1 MHNDAVSTR
10 FALPATLAVGI
21 GGAAG
26 TLVRAGLAQA
36 WPHAPGT
43 LPAAT
48 LAVNLTGALCLG
60 LLLGR
65 LALSPDT
72 GWRRTVRLG
81 VGTGFMGGL
90 TTYSTFMVEVARLT
104 GAAPGGGAGGAGGA
118 GMAASEVALGTGLAY
133 WAGSVIAGVL
143 LAAAGLWIARA
154 LPAPQGDAQ

>member
-1 MHNDAVSTR
+1 MTR
-10 FALPATLAVGI
+10 TRALPATLAVAV
-21 GGAAG
+21 GGTAG

-43 LPAAT
+43 IPTAT

-65 LALSPDT
+65 LTLSPDA

-90 TTYSTFMVEVARLT
+90 TTYSTFMVEVAQLT
-104 GAAPGGGAGGAGGA
+104 SAADGASTLGEAGGATLNTA
-118 GMAASEVALGTGLAY
+118 LAY
-133 WAGSVIAGVL
+133 WAGSVVGGVM
-143 LAAAGLWIARA
+143 LAAAGLWIAQA
-154 LPAPQGDAQ
+154 LPSPRTPPQAAAAKDHQ